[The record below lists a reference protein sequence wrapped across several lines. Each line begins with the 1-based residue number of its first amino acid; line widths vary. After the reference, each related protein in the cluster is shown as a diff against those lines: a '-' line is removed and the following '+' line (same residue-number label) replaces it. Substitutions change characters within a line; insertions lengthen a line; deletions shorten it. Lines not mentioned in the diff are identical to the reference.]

1 MTPLTARRYLES
13 LARNGQL
20 TAKGLDFA
28 LHRIGVFPD
37 AANWKRFADRLL
49 LWAGILLLLASVVFF
64 FAFNWN
70 ELHRFTKISLVVLPL
85 VISSSMMAYTGIER
99 AY

>member
-49 LWAGILLLLASVVFF
+49 LWAGILLLLASVVFSLPSTGM
-64 FAFNWN
+64 N
-70 ELHRFTKISLVVLPL
+70 FTASRRYRL
-85 VISSSMMAYTGIER
+85 
-99 AY
+99 